1 MEILKQVIPNIVKP
15 LTYICNKSF
24 LEGCFP
30 DSMKISRIVPIFKAG
45 DKNTLDNYRP
55 ISILPQFSKVLEKLF
70 QNRLLNFVEK
80 NNVLNDNQY
89 GFRRNRSTTIAL
101 FDLSQKVSTFLEN
114 KLSAL
119 GIFVDLRKAFDTI
132 DHGILLKKIEY
143 MGVRGIA
150 LKWVASYL
158 NNRKQYVS
166 FLSENS
172 SNADVVCGVPQGS
185 ILGPLFF
192 ILYIND
198 ICNVSNYFAFTLF
211 ADDTTIVSAHH
222 DIDILFSQANIE
234 LTKLYNWFCLNKL
247 SQNIDKTSYILFS
260 NKQDDPKNTINIDN
274 INIKRVFSNKFLG
287 VTIDHK
293 LSWKTQIADVC
304 KKVSRCTG
312 ILNKVKSILSTK
324 ILNSLY
330 SSLVEP
336 HFTYC
341 VEVWGNTYRSYLQS
355 LYRKQKRAIR
365 IVCKSSY
372 LCHSAD
378 LFKKL
383 EVLSL
388 FHLVK
393 YKTAIFMY
401 KVFYGLVPA
410 NILSHFT
417 HISNIYSTR
426 QYKNLYV
433 YYARTKHKQM
443 CVEHMGVS
451 IWNSIEIET
460 RNCMNLKLFKVKY
473 KKSLLTQI

>member
-1 MEILKQVIPNIVKP
+1 M
-15 LTYICNKSF
+15 
-24 LEGCFP
+24 
-30 DSMKISRIVPIFKAG
+30 
-45 DKNTLDNYRP
+45 
-55 ISILPQFSKVLEKLF
+55 
-70 QNRLLNFVEK
+70 
-80 NNVLNDNQY
+80 
-89 GFRRNRSTTIAL
+89 
-101 FDLSQKVSTFLEN
+101 
-114 KLSAL
+114 
-119 GIFVDLRKAFDTI
+119 
-132 DHGILLKKIEY
+132 
-143 MGVRGIA
+143 
-150 LKWVASYL
+150 
-158 NNRKQYVS
+158 
-166 FLSENS
+166 
-172 SNADVVCGVPQGS
+172 
-185 ILGPLFF
+185 
-192 ILYIND
+192 
-198 ICNVSNYFAFTLF
+198 
-211 ADDTTIVSAHH
+211 
-222 DIDILFSQANIE
+222 
-234 LTKLYNWFCLNKL
+234 
-247 SQNIDKTSYILFS
+247 FS

-293 LSWKTQIADVC
+293 LSRKTQIADVC
-304 KKVSRCTG
+304 KQVSRCTG